1 MSFLNAALELTG
13 RNHITSLEIL
23 PNKNL
28 PPETIGDKTSV
39 LDVRARSPGG
49 EHSEHFN
56 IEVQIKNKYNMDR
69 RSLYYWADLYA
80 GEIGRGQDYQE
91 LPDVV
96 VINVLDYNYLEL
108 EEFHTSFHLWEDRHK
123 DYMLTEA
130 EELHFI
136 ELPKYRKLAIKD
148 MNNPLHRW
156 LSFLDQRTPE
166 EEVEEIA
173 KMDAGI
179 AEAWKKM
186 DEIMGDKEL
195 RHAYLMYSMKLSD
208 ETTMKNRVRE
218 EGLAE
223 GKAEGLLL
231 GKEEGKAEGLVEGK
245 AAGLLLG
252 KEEGKA
258 EGLSEASRT
267 IARNLKAQGDPIGR
281 IALVTGLSPEEI
293 EKL

>member
-28 PPETIGDKTSV
+28 PPEAIGDKTGV
-39 LDVRARSPGG
+39 LDVHARVPGG
-49 EHSEHFN
+49 ERFN
-56 IEVQIKNKYNMDR
+56 IEVQIKNRYNMDR

-80 GEIGRGQDYQE
+80 GEIGSGQDYQE

-96 VINVLDYNYLEL
+96 AINILDYTYLEL
-108 EEFHTSFHLWEDRHK
+108 EDFHTSFHLWEDRHK

-136 ELPKYRKLAIKD
+136 ELPKYWKLAIKD

-156 LSFLDQRTPE
+156 LSFLDQGTPE

-195 RHAYLMYSMKLSD
+195 RHAYLMYSMRLSD

-223 GKAEGLLL
+223 
-231 GKEEGKAEGLVEGK
+231 
-245 AAGLLLG
+245 
-252 KEEGKA
+252 
-258 EGLSEASRT
+258 ASQA
-267 IARNLKAQGDPIGR
+267 IARNLKTRGYPPDE
-281 IALVTGLSPEEI
+281 IAAVTGLSPEDI